1 MKVISILNQKGG
13 VAKTTSAQNISFGLK
28 KLGKKVL
35 LIDFDPQGNLTS
47 GVGIDKRGL
56 ENTIYDL
63 MKDRAFGLQ
72 NLGLDDVMMNKEGV
86 DVLPTN
92 IKMSKVNLEL
102 GGVPGRENLLKEILK
117 EVYGYDYVIIDCPP
131 SLDNLTFNAL
141 IASQKVY
148 IPVQTEFYALEGI
161 VELMDTIDLITQ
173 RMNEEL
179 EIGGVFA
186 TMVDGRIKLHNEV
199 IEQLKEF
206 FGERMFNTTIRRNVK
221 VTEASSYG
229 VSIFDYASRSN
240 GAKDYLGLCKEI
252 LKREE
257 S

>member
-35 LIDFDPQGNLTS
+35 LVDFDPQGNLTS
-47 GVGIDKRGL
+47 GVGINKREL
-56 ENTIYDL
+56 DHTIYDL
-63 MKDRAFGLQ
+63 MKDRAFGFQ
-72 NLGLDDVMMNKEGV
+72 NVNLENVIIEKEGV
-86 DVLPTN
+86 DILPTN

-102 GGVPGRENLLKEILK
+102 GGVPGKENLLKEILK
-117 EVYGYDYVIIDCPP
+117 EVYDYDYVIIDCPP

-141 IASQKVY
+141 IASHKVY

-161 VELMDTIDLITQ
+161 VELMDTIDMITQ

-186 TMVDGRIKLHNEV
+186 TMVDNRIKLHTEV
-199 IEQLKEF
+199 IDQLRGF
-206 FGERMFNTTIRRNVK
+206 FGERMFETAIRRNVK

>member
-47 GVGIDKRGL
+47 GVGIDKRNL
-56 ENTIYDL
+56 EHTIYDL
-63 MKDRAFGLQ
+63 MKDRAFGQ
-72 NLGLDDVMMNKEGV
+72 QKVTVSDVIMDREGV

-117 EVYGYDYVIIDCPP
+117 EVYDYDYVIIDCPP

-161 VELMDTIDLITQ
+161 VELMDTIDMITQ

-186 TMVDGRIKLHNEV
+186 TMVDNRVKLHTEV
-199 IEQLKEF
+199 VQQLRGF
-206 FGERMFNTTIRRNVK
+206 FGEKMFETTIRRNVK

-229 VSIFDYASRSN
+229 KSIFDYASRSN
-240 GAKDYLGLCKEI
+240 GSRDYLGLCREI
-252 LKREE
+252 LGREE
-257 S
+257 N